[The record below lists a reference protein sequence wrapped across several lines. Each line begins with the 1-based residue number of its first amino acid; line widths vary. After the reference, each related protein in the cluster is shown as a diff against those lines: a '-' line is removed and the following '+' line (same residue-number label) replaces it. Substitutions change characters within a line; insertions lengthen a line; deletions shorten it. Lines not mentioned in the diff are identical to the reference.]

1 MLDKIGR
8 GALAYWFGD
17 TLFVV
22 ILELTPDLGSKILYS
37 GRAALFGTF
46 IPAEFSVDP

>member
-1 MLDKIGR
+1 MGL

-17 TLFVV
+17 PVFVV
-22 ILELTPDLGSKILYS
+22 ILELAPDLGSKILYS

-46 IPAEFSVDP
+46 IPAEFSADP